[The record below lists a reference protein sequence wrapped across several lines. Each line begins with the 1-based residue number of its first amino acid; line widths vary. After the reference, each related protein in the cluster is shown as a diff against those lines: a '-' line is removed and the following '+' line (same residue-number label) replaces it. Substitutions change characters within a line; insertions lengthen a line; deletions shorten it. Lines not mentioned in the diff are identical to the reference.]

1 MSEASQGP
9 SWWQS
14 SDGRWHLSEHGLLS
28 PEGLPLPPQ
37 SFFDSTPES
46 FTLNAGVPRDPSP
59 QAPKTNVFAV
69 VSLILGVVWIW
80 WVTSILAI
88 VVALIALWQI
98 KQRNQKGREMAT
110 VGLGFGMM
118 WMVPLGYFFIIR
130 AL

>member
-1 MSEASQGP
+1 MPPEC
-9 SWWQS
+9 
-14 SDGRWHLSEHGLLS
+14 LS
-28 PEGLPLPPQ
+28 LPQQ
-37 SFFDSTPES
+37 SFFDSMPES
-46 FTLNAGVPRDPSP
+46 FTLNAGVPRTPGS
-59 QAPKTNVFAV
+59 QAPKTNVLAV

-88 VVALIALWQI
+88 VIGLIALWQI